1 MEDKLLYEKWVNVL
15 ESHLTNE
22 MKIYGLPETTCKTY
36 FTPLVIG
43 EIQIETIL
51 RHQSASILSLLQK
64 KDKKIVKMWNNK
76 GFHEFL

>member
-1 MEDKLLYEKWVNVL
+1 MKKWVNVL

-22 MKIYGLPETTCKTY
+22 MKIYGLPETKCKTY

-51 RHQSASILSLLQK
+51 RHQSTSNTESIMK
-64 KDKKIVKMWNNK
+64 KR
-76 GFHEFL
+76 

>member
-51 RHQSASILSLLQK
+51 RHQSTSNTESIMK
-64 KDKKIVKMWNNK
+64 KR
-76 GFHEFL
+76 